1 MLETGAHRRPD
12 WRVLVANQEDRPPVE
27 IRMPRLDE
35 LTREV
40 SMRRIDL
47 KEKRRNRRVAMD
59 VPVEIE
65 MKQTMGVFNGRLKDM
80 STGGIRIAVP
90 EVTARLITGPIY
102 VNLPVGPRRYRV
114 EVEAIRQDADGVGGR
129 FTNLDTHLSTL
140 ICRHVFTELRRAQS
154 ISIR

>member
-1 MLETGAHRRPD
+1 M
-12 WRVLVANQEDRPPVE
+12 ANPEHLPPTE

-40 SMRRIDL
+40 SVRRMDPR
-47 KEKRRNRRVAMD
+47 EKRQNRRVSMD

-65 MKQTMGVFNGRLKDM
+65 MKHSTGVFNGRLKDM
-80 STGGIRIAVP
+80 STGGIRISVP

-129 FTNLDTHLSTL
+129 FMNMDTHLSTL